1 MTILVCGEALY
12 DLLQTGSGENGAVAF
27 DAQPGGSPFNVAMG
41 VARLGGKAAL
51 LTGLSTDAMGERLHQ
66 QLVTEG
72 VDTGYLVRSDR
83 RTTLSMVGLDQSGSP
98 DYAFYGGGTADCALT
113 VEDMPSLPPEIQAL
127 HFGSYSLVVQPVADA
142 LAVLA
147 SAHPDRFISLDP
159 NIRPT
164 IQPDMQIWRERID
177 ALRPNA
183 DLIKVSVE
191 DLAHLFPGENA
202 EEIVRTWVQE
212 HPCTVVLTAGA
223 QRISAFNGDD
233 VVNAVPPRVDVVD
246 TVGAGDSVQAA
257 LLTQLQR
264 RKALEAPRRTI
275 STHTWLEMIE
285 IAVAVG
291 ARTCTVRGAR
301 MPLDAAQ
308 LGAAC

>member
-12 DLLQTGSGENGAVAF
+12 DLLQTGSGENGEVVF

-41 VARLGGKAAL
+41 IARLGGNAAL

-72 VDTGYLVRSDR
+72 VDTGYLVRSGR
-83 RTTLSMVGLDQSGSP
+83 RTTLSVVGLDQNGSP
-98 DYAFYGGGTADCALT
+98 DYAFYGVGSADCALT
-113 VEDMPSLPPEIQAL
+113 IEDMPNLSPEIQAL

-142 LAVLA
+142 LAALA
-147 SAHPDRFISLDP
+147 LGHPDRFISLDP

-164 IQPDMQIWRERID
+164 IEPDMQIWRDRID
-177 ALRPNA
+177 ALRPHA

-191 DLAHLFPGENA
+191 DLAHLFPGEDPEA
-202 EEIVRTWVQE
+202 IVRSWAQE

-223 QRISAFNGDD
+223 KGISAFNGDD
-233 VVNAVPPRVDVVD
+233 VVNAVPPKVDVVD
-246 TVGAGDSVQAA
+246 TVGAGDSVQAS
-257 LLTQLQR
+257 LLMQLQHR
-264 RKALEAPRRTI
+264 GAFEAPRSTI
-275 STHTWLEMIE
+275 PTDTWREMIE
-285 IAVAVG
+285 VAVTVG

-308 LGAAC
+308 SGGAS